1 VGSPFKRGN
10 FLIFEFFCTRTKT
23 SLFPKTSLHG
33 TGWYNS
39 SSRDSGAYADRSAV
53 DLMTSQRQ
61 LQLQLFRQQQL
72 QLFRKQQRDFQLS
85 LQRSDFAGTVQRT
98 GAATISVEE
107 LRRDMRK
114 PHSESFG
121 EDCTIG
127 STAADSWS
135 AHHWSGGGIPSS
147 RESAH
152 HAQVGCLSLECL
164 FCFFLYFFGFRIIE
178 SRLDPDFC

>member
-1 VGSPFKRGN
+1 V
-10 FLIFEFFCTRTKT
+10 FFCTRTKT
-23 SLFPKTSLHG
+23 SLFPKTSLHE

-39 SSRDSGAYADRSAV
+39 SSRYSGTYADRSAG

-61 LQLQLFRQQQL
+61 LQLQLLRQQQL

-85 LQRSDFAGTVQRT
+85 LQRSDFGGTIQRT
-98 GAATISVEE
+98 GAAAISVEE

-121 EDCTIG
+121 VDCTAR

-135 AHHWSGGGIPSS
+135 AHHWSGGGIPSG
-147 RESAH
+147 REAALIDSH
-152 HAQVGCLSLECL
+152 HAQV
-164 FCFFLYFFGFRIIE
+164 
-178 SRLDPDFC
+178 